1 MDRYVQSKRK
11 LALLKREL
19 KRREEKKRFEEER
32 RKIIKRIKAV
42 SVITGLLFIS
52 FLILY

>member
-1 MDRYVQSKRK
+1 MDRYVQSKKK

-19 KRREEKKRFEEER
+19 KRREEKRRFEKER
-32 RKIIKRIKAV
+32 KKIIRKIIAISA
-42 SVITGLLFIS
+42 ITGLLLIS